1 MSEPDNTKLN
11 RHSIIYRGLSNGAQ
25 GRRGGGDGAQGRRVG
40 RLCTG
45 EKKGGNGAQGRRGL
59 MVHIE
64 NGGEGVQ
71 GRRCTEGRGVVH
83 RRNGAVK
90 REERGAAT
98 I

>member
-25 GRRGGGDGAQGRRVG
+25 GRRG
-40 RLCTG
+40 
-45 EKKGGNGAQGRRGL
+45 L

-71 GRRCTEGRGVVH
+71 GRRCTKGRGVVH